1 MVRHNNQLPNNL
13 TQLQNLIKRDPDSY
27 KEEFHQQL
35 AHFETTLEI
44 FNLNPTQYNKK
55 LDEQAIDIKN
65 MNIKHKDMK
74 FNSTL
79 QNYMFSMLRN
89 SDAKAAKLSLDIL
102 IELYHKNI
110 WNDQKT
116 VNMIADI
123 GCFSKITKV
132 MVASL
137 KFFLGR
143 DEAEKEENSD
153 SEEEVDPRDTM
164 IANKF
169 NKKTRKRDKMVEK
182 VKKVAKKLKKKKE
195 KAPVFNFS
203 ALHLLNNPQGLAE
216 KLFKLMESSNER
228 FEVKLMCLDV
238 ISRLIGLHNLFLF
251 NYYPFIA
258 RLLLPHQREVTRIL
272 QFAAQASHE
281 LVPAEVIEP
290 VMRAIANNFITERNS
305 TDVMA
310 VGLNA
315 VREICARCPLAIT
328 EDLLRDLVQ
337 YKNYKEKSVMMAA
350 RSLIQLYRQSM
361 PTLLHKKDRGR
372 PTEASTELR
381 TKKYGDMDIKDYVPG
396 SEILLEKKDV
406 TNDDKKK
413 KKGNRKK
420 GNDSDDDWVDVNS
433 SESELDISDSDEDS
447 VHEDD
452 GEIVEEEEDDDDG
465 EELDDEET
473 ENNDDNEKETAQLN
487 PKIVK
492 GRKVLKAKRKLN
504 KQDIKEKV
512 ETARNIAMETIFT
525 DEDFKRIDA
534 AQVKKHI
541 SGVKRK
547 SAVEEEDES
556 GELVQLSAIENIHK
570 KRKHDKSAR
579 LDSVLKGREERDKFG
594 YKDRRKNIHCSKT
607 NREKRK
613 TKNYQMIVKPP
624 GALLAYSGYN
634 DKDARVTAAIAK
646 SVGFGILKEKIN
658 AIAQYLEG
666 PLKQVASSL
675 LNHQGALLAYSGYN
689 DKDARVTAAIAS
701 NVWSAYEKNGR
712 NVFKED
718 RLHLILVDCNNGKI
732 AITQVANLLLCLYA
746 KESVGFGILKE
757 KINAIAQYLE
767 GPLKQVASSYN
778 SGDTLFQIYNVQGTD
793 VMAGNSDPSCS
804 NVPGAQSESE
814 LRVTDMELESPNSL
828 PLGQQTQSS
837 FLENDE
843 EISGEFIKVK
853 PKKRPLV
860 KTSDNDTRKITK
872 IDRTPPA
879 PPVTRQCYSN
889 RDLGPFI
896 VHVAQKESSPGSGSF
911 LNPALTFHPKIVKLG
926 IQKSSSAANDKFL
939 SAIRDKWQD
948 WNLFF
953 TDASKLNKDEPVG
966 CAFIHD
972 NSRSTYQFQLPP
984 ISNIFTGECS
994 AILKVIKYIKE
1005 HRIVKSI
1012 IFSDSLSAI
1021 QALSCNS
1028 IKNCAKS
1035 AIVCLLK
1042 EALLSCH
1049 LMNLEVKI
1057 SWIPSHK
1064 GISGNEAVDKAA
1076 REAATGRC
1084 FACGTENGF
1093 RVFNSD
1099 PLKEKERQ
1107 NFAEGGLS
1115 YVEML
1120 FRCNYMALVGG
1131 GKTPVYPPNRVIIW
1145 DDLKKDSAISLDFNS
1160 PVKAVKLR
1168 RDRIVVVLENLIKVY
1183 TFTAQ
1188 PQMLH
1193 VFETCQ
1199 NPRGLCVVCP
1209 NSNNAILAYPSRK
1222 TGHVQLVELSSHA
1235 STSSSPDGHL
1245 ITAHEAPLSCLALNV
1260 GGTRLATASTKGT
1273 LIRVFDTATGQKL
1286 AELRRGAHQATIYCI
1301 NFNHTSTN
1309 LCVTS
1314 DHGTVHVF
1322 SLEDEKLNKQSSL
1335 ATVNFLPK
1343 YFSSNWSFCKFTIPN
1358 GPPCICAFGVDK
1370 SSIVVICADGS
1381 YYKYKFNEKGEC
1393 TRDVYAQFLETS
1405 EDSQQLFPPHFGSPY
1420 SNTCPAVA
1428 SSAAAC
1434 SWRSARRR
1442 CVASVCASS
1451 ASTRSP
1457 RDSTAAT
1464 MAPVSPQLSA
1474 NFRAMCGLPSQKRA
1488 GARAGGG
1495 AGGGSTGDSEPA
1507 RDAADGGR
1515 YTCVHAPAAT
1525 GQPPARMSS
1534 GSGDQQLS
1542 DSQHPT
1548 TTVTN
1553 PISNASTMYTSAF
1566 PAPPTT
1572 HVVSVRNDGFFKSV
1586 AFPKILQSALNF
1598 VRRIISSLRKV
1609 PKFDG
1614 DVRWRRRV
1622 GRASPPVVAD
1632 AADARAGVRGD
1643 DSSATEPGRLG
1654 PGTWPPPRY
1663 LSQKKYADL
1672 LNLLHKGATLLLQR
1686 DQQGSGADL
1695 AILLLDVLTKSETQP
1710 SEEWIEKLANLF
1722 EIMSSTIP
1730 ERETFLTNA
1739 VKWSMDNNKKGHP
1752 LLHKKIAEVYWREKK
1767 YTAAHKHF
1775 LHSSD
1780 GAAYA
1785 NMLIELHTTKGLKSE
1800 IDLDDFVMMY
1810 KWLPTDSEPNLP
1822 PASYTNLGV
1831 GEDLIAAAVREVKE
1845 ETGVDADFQS
1855 LGVDWM
1861 ETAKI
1866 SVELKMPQWASAE
1879 GGGSEA
1885 ESPDQMML
1893 CYDDETSE
1901 YYENKPDSDVKI
1913 EQAGERERRED
1924 CLFFL
1929 PIWTSDG
1936 FNGDDE
1942 NVEPAFVLSREEQ
1955 NNNEPSDPEP
1965 EETSSVR
1972 TCL

>member
-1 MVRHNNQLPNNL
+1 MLTELQRIFSLQNFFKVTSTTKTHVNYNLKKPSKILIHNIYVNWLQSTCSKCSKMFPIFVNKSFDQLKANNVPFGCINPCLPNDNDSSILHNL
-13 TQLQNLIKRDPDSY
+13 SHYAPEKETKLKLDLYVPTQDVMQYFIQWQRYRKYWWSSITTTPSLFSINEIKYENEIAKVDIAAQFHWGQEVVETVTLDHRNNILENLSSISCSTNLEAALFILLLDAFNSESKHYLRFHRKMAPYKMSFALDYKDSDNKSTMNELAILLYNLMETNKITTWLPDFALPMESQIKENLLMGVTYTAVIS
-27 KEEFHQQL
+27 EGSLSNGIVHL
-35 AHFETTLEI
+35 LNSNTTL
-44 FNLNPTQYNKK
+44 K
-55 LDEQAIDIKN
+55 EQI
-65 MNIKHKDMK
+65 H
-74 FNSTL
+74 
-79 QNYMFSMLRN
+79 
-89 SDAKAAKLSLDIL
+89 
-102 IELYHKNI
+102 
-110 WNDQKT
+110 
-116 VNMIADI
+116 IADI
-123 GCFSKITKV
+123 S
-132 MVASL
+132 
-137 KFFLGR
+137 
-143 DEAEKEENSD
+143 
-153 SEEEVDPRDTM
+153 
-164 IANKF
+164 
-169 NKKTRKRDKMVEK
+169 
-182 VKKVAKKLKKKKE
+182 
-195 KAPVFNFS
+195 
-203 ALHLLNNPQGLAE
+203 
-216 KLFKLMESSNER
+216 
-228 FEVKLMCLDV
+228 
-238 ISRLIGLHNLFLF
+238 
-251 NYYPFIA
+251 
-258 RLLLPHQREVTRIL
+258 
-272 QFAAQASHE
+272 
-281 LVPAEVIEP
+281 
-290 VMRAIANNFITERNS
+290 
-305 TDVMA
+305 
-310 VGLNA
+310 
-315 VREICARCPLAIT
+315 
-328 EDLLRDLVQ
+328 
-337 YKNYKEKSVMMAA
+337 
-350 RSLIQLYRQSM
+350 
-361 PTLLHKKDRGR
+361 
-372 PTEASTELR
+372 
-381 TKKYGDMDIKDYVPG
+381 

-689 DKDARVTAAIAS
+689 DKDARVTAAIA
-701 NVWSAYEKNGR
+701 
-712 NVFKED
+712 
-718 RLHLILVDCNNGKI
+718 
-732 AITQVANLLLCLYA
+732 
-746 KESVGFGILKE
+746 
-757 KINAIAQYLE
+757 
-767 GPLKQVASSYN
+767 
-778 SGDTLFQIYNVQGTD
+778 
-793 VMAGNSDPSCS
+793 
-804 NVPGAQSESE
+804 
-814 LRVTDMELESPNSL
+814 
-828 PLGQQTQSS
+828 
-837 FLENDE
+837 
-843 EISGEFIKVK
+843 
-853 PKKRPLV
+853 
-860 KTSDNDTRKITK
+860 
-872 IDRTPPA
+872 
-879 PPVTRQCYSN
+879 
-889 RDLGPFI
+889 
-896 VHVAQKESSPGSGSF
+896 
-911 LNPALTFHPKIVKLG
+911 
-926 IQKSSSAANDKFL
+926 
-939 SAIRDKWQD
+939 
-948 WNLFF
+948 
-953 TDASKLNKDEPVG
+953 
-966 CAFIHD
+966 
-972 NSRSTYQFQLPP
+972 
-984 ISNIFTGECS
+984 
-994 AILKVIKYIKE
+994 
-1005 HRIVKSI
+1005 
-1012 IFSDSLSAI
+1012 
-1021 QALSCNS
+1021 
-1028 IKNCAKS
+1028 
-1035 AIVCLLK
+1035 
-1042 EALLSCH
+1042 
-1049 LMNLEVKI
+1049 
-1057 SWIPSHK
+1057 
-1064 GISGNEAVDKAA
+1064 
-1076 REAATGRC
+1076 RC

-1168 RDRIVVVLENLIKVY
+1168 RDRIVVVL
-1183 TFTAQ
+1183 
-1188 PQMLH
+1188 
-1193 VFETCQ
+1193 
-1199 NPRGLCVVCP
+1199 
-1209 NSNNAILAYPSRK
+1209 
-1222 TGHVQLVELSSHA
+1222 
-1235 STSSSPDGHL
+1235 
-1245 ITAHEAPLSCLALNV
+1245 
-1260 GGTRLATASTKGT
+1260 
-1273 LIRVFDTATGQKL
+1273 
-1286 AELRRGAHQATIYCI
+1286 
-1301 NFNHTSTN
+1301 
-1309 LCVTS
+1309 
-1314 DHGTVHVF
+1314 
-1322 SLEDEKLNKQSSL
+1322 
-1335 ATVNFLPK
+1335 
-1343 YFSSNWSFCKFTIPN
+1343 
-1358 GPPCICAFGVDK
+1358 
-1370 SSIVVICADGS
+1370 VICADGS

-1913 EQAGERERRED
+1913 EQAGEFYDSGSGSDEVAVRRGCRTRRAAAGSSSSGTASGTVSSTGTVRRRRCGVSARERNLRRLESNERERMRMHS
-1924 CLFFL
+1924 LNRA
-1929 PIWTSDG
+1929 

>member
-1 MVRHNNQLPNNL
+1 MLTELQRIFSLQNFFKVTSTTKTHVNYNLKKPSKILIHNIYVNWLQSTCSKCSKMFPIFVNKSFDQLKANNVPFGCINPCLPNDNDSSILHNL
-13 TQLQNLIKRDPDSY
+13 SHYAPEKETKLKLDLYVPTQDVMQYFIQWQRYRKYWWSSITTTPSLFSINEIKYENEIAKVDIAAQFHWGQEVVETVTLDHRNNILENLSSISCSTNLEAALFILLLDAFNSESKHYLRFHRKMAPYKMSFALDYKDSDNKSTMNELAILLYNLMETNKITTWLPDFALPMESQIKENLLMGVTYTAVIS
-27 KEEFHQQL
+27 EGSLSNGIVHL
-35 AHFETTLEI
+35 LNSNTTL
-44 FNLNPTQYNKK
+44 K
-55 LDEQAIDIKN
+55 EQI
-65 MNIKHKDMK
+65 H
-74 FNSTL
+74 
-79 QNYMFSMLRN
+79 
-89 SDAKAAKLSLDIL
+89 
-102 IELYHKNI
+102 
-110 WNDQKT
+110 
-116 VNMIADI
+116 IADI
-123 GCFSKITKV
+123 S
-132 MVASL
+132 
-137 KFFLGR
+137 
-143 DEAEKEENSD
+143 
-153 SEEEVDPRDTM
+153 
-164 IANKF
+164 
-169 NKKTRKRDKMVEK
+169 
-182 VKKVAKKLKKKKE
+182 
-195 KAPVFNFS
+195 
-203 ALHLLNNPQGLAE
+203 
-216 KLFKLMESSNER
+216 
-228 FEVKLMCLDV
+228 
-238 ISRLIGLHNLFLF
+238 
-251 NYYPFIA
+251 
-258 RLLLPHQREVTRIL
+258 
-272 QFAAQASHE
+272 
-281 LVPAEVIEP
+281 
-290 VMRAIANNFITERNS
+290 
-305 TDVMA
+305 
-310 VGLNA
+310 
-315 VREICARCPLAIT
+315 
-328 EDLLRDLVQ
+328 
-337 YKNYKEKSVMMAA
+337 
-350 RSLIQLYRQSM
+350 
-361 PTLLHKKDRGR
+361 
-372 PTEASTELR
+372 
-381 TKKYGDMDIKDYVPG
+381 

-634 DKDARVTAAIAK
+634 DKDARVTAAIA
-646 SVGFGILKEKIN
+646 
-658 AIAQYLEG
+658 
-666 PLKQVASSL
+666 
-675 LNHQGALLAYSGYN
+675 
-689 DKDARVTAAIAS
+689 S
-701 NVWSAYEKNGR
+701 N
-712 NVFKED
+712 
-718 RLHLILVDCNNGKI
+718 
-732 AITQVANLLLCLYA
+732 
-746 KESVGFGILKE
+746 
-757 KINAIAQYLE
+757 
-767 GPLKQVASSYN
+767 
-778 SGDTLFQIYNVQGTD
+778 
-793 VMAGNSDPSCS
+793 
-804 NVPGAQSESE
+804 
-814 LRVTDMELESPNSL
+814 
-828 PLGQQTQSS
+828 
-837 FLENDE
+837 
-843 EISGEFIKVK
+843 
-853 PKKRPLV
+853 
-860 KTSDNDTRKITK
+860 
-872 IDRTPPA
+872 
-879 PPVTRQCYSN
+879 
-889 RDLGPFI
+889 
-896 VHVAQKESSPGSGSF
+896 
-911 LNPALTFHPKIVKLG
+911 ALTFHPKIVKLG